1 MADTQVVAGYEAAT
15 EKGIRKDLPI
25 SQISV
30 PEYALREAQTD
41 SPEFLRMKDSMA
53 KIGLLFNVV
62 VKKLANSTPENPLY
76 GLIDGLQRFTAAK
89 MLGWDTIPVVIV
101 DADEAMIAELQI
113 IANAVRVTT
122 TPAQFSTQLRRIL
135 NSNPGLSQDELAA
148 RLSMS
153 VGWLKDRLSLNNLS
167 EKAATLVDEGRI
179 QLSKAFNLAKLPKAN
194 QDEFLEEAVENS
206 SPEFAGK
213 VEARLKEIRAA
224 NRTGGKVG
232 EREFVAI
239 AAVRKLK
246 DIEPIV
252 KGEDTNN
259 TVDKILNMTNPTT
272 LKEAVLETLKWVVQL
287 DPETV
292 EQKKKKDAQLK
303 LEKVAKNA
311 AKLEEQAAAKRK
323 SAVEAVAALSATAAD

>member
-272 LKEAVLETLKWVVQL
+272 LKDAVLETLKWVVQL

-303 LEKVAKNA
+303 LEKAAKNA